1 MTFNHLLIIIL
12 AGIFIAIISLGLL
25 IISTIEQRS
34 LWSERPYTITAFD
47 LDYARLDFCGKFYVN
62 QVDTEAKQIS
72 FTQILDNGKA
82 KTRVDLPYIAS
93 DSYLESL
100 LEKHPNFYGISL
112 DKIIEVLDKS
122 EIEFAAI
129 IVKEETV
136 FDLYL
141 LERGK
146 AVYFGRNRVRLFG
159 YNNTQIDVFGFDIV
173 TYKRGKTKRISGD

>member
-1 MTFNHLLIIIL
+1 M
-12 AGIFIAIISLGLL
+12 
-25 IISTIEQRS
+25 
-34 LWSERPYTITAFD
+34 
-47 LDYARLDFCGKFYVN
+47 
-62 QVDTEAKQIS
+62 
-72 FTQILDNGKA
+72 
-82 KTRVDLPYIAS
+82 
-93 DSYLESL
+93 
-100 LEKHPNFYGISL
+100 

-129 IVKEETV
+129 IVKGETV

-141 LERGK
+141 LEKGK

>member
-1 MTFNHLLIIIL
+1 M
-12 AGIFIAIISLGLL
+12 
-25 IISTIEQRS
+25 
-34 LWSERPYTITAFD
+34 
-47 LDYARLDFCGKFYVN
+47 
-62 QVDTEAKQIS
+62 
-72 FTQILDNGKA
+72 
-82 KTRVDLPYIAS
+82 
-93 DSYLESL
+93 
-100 LEKHPNFYGISL
+100 LEKHPNFYGVSL

-129 IVKEETV
+129 IVKGETV

-141 LERGK
+141 LEKGK